1 MAHFQV
7 IVAKIIFNVII
18 LLVTTN
24 FNLRI
29 RVIIRAR
36 FIAPLHFFYL
46 GRFKCLNKYLPILH
60 TLLVSY
66 LFPITFRFQRAA
78 LNAPRGIVNN
88 YWNIYIFRLQN
99 WAFDFYCANRL
110 TERYNIPSCDILLPA
125 PLHFGVIPRRRIL
138 CNSLCARLCDL
149 SSLRCKTNVLIA

>member
-46 GRFKCLNKYLPILH
+46 GQFKCLNKYLPILH

-78 LNAPRGIVNN
+78 LNAPRVMVLLIITGTFISFICKIGLSISIAQTGWLGDTTFLRVT
-88 YWNIYIFRLQN
+88 FFCQHL
-99 WAFDFYCANRL
+99 F
-110 TERYNIPSCDILLPA
+110 IL
-125 PLHFGVIPRRRIL
+125 V
-138 CNSLCARLCDL
+138 
-149 SSLRCKTNVLIA
+149 